1 MGEVE
6 PTSGEECIG
15 KAGQDTEEMASWTG
29 YLRRALKSP
38 WGFTTT
44 RGVGVGVGQSA
55 SKGQEVRN
63 NAFGADVV
71 SVQMDGD

>member
-15 KAGQDTEEMASWTG
+15 KAGQDTDEMASWMGVSEKSSEEPTG
-29 YLRRALKSP
+29 
-38 WGFTTT
+38 FHHHQ
-44 RGVGVGVGQSA
+44 RGGGGGGQSA

-63 NAFGADVV
+63 NVFGADIV